1 VLWLGSAH
9 HENLATAVRG
19 SILSEPSVA
28 KRATIIHSVLSVI
41 QQLLHYDNYG
51 SAAALH
57 KALSSPSVL
66 GLRKTRYVRLR
77 TTQRRWQFLRSDL
90 EKCSLRSPR
99 EKLGEAV
106 AMNLTKKHVHYV
118 RTGRPSSQ
126 PRARSGRS
134 TLTQ

>member
-1 VLWLGSAH
+1 
-9 HENLATAVRG
+9 VRG

-57 KALSSPSVL
+57 KALCSPSVL

-77 TTQRRWQFLRSDL
+77 TTQRRWQFRSDL

-106 AMNLTKKHVHYV
+106 AI
-118 RTGRPSSQ
+118 
-126 PRARSGRS
+126 
-134 TLTQ
+134 